1 MFKVKINEKEY
12 IVCSEG
18 EFNFL
23 GNMTSPVFTIPNYLD
38 LDYKV
43 GTQTVIKI
51 TNNVPII
58 IDESNLTNQDEFN
71 RSINVNFE
79 AIYPLELEEVE
90 ILYELSTDTNSF
102 NAQIKK
108 DLEEAKQLIK
118 TNKECK

>member
-1 MFKVKINEKEY
+1 MFEVKINEKEY
-12 IVCSEG
+12 VVCSEG

-23 GNMTSPVFTIPNYLD
+23 GNITSPVFIIPKYLD

-58 IDESNLTNQDEFN
+58 IDKSNLTSQNKFN
-71 RSINVNFE
+71 RSIGVNFE

-90 ILYELSTDTNSF
+90 ILNELSTDTNPF
-102 NAQIKK
+102 NTQIKK

>member
-12 IVCSEG
+12 VVCSEG

-79 AIYPLELEEVE
+79 EKPC
-90 ILYELSTDTNSF
+90 
-102 NAQIKK
+102 
-108 DLEEAKQLIK
+108 K
-118 TNKECK
+118 TKRGCNGFIFDYLWLWKSLD